1 LLRRERGSNARTLAP
16 VHPNAGLRQAYQRK
30 LLALVEAMSR
40 SYVWWICACYRQ
52 NEPVLA
58 QDSPASELDKTIKG
72 LGRYWSKRFNAIA
85 PELAEWFAQ
94 DVDKRSSAAL
104 RSTLR
109 KGGISVRFKVT
120 KAMRDVLDASV
131 AESVGLIRSIPQQY
145 HTEVEGLVMRSVKAG
160 RKLDVLTRELQ
171 QRYGVT
177 RRRAA
182 LIARDQ
188 NNKTTAALTRARYED
203 LGIEKAVWLHS
214 TAGKEPRPTHVKN
227 SGKVYAVSE
236 GWFDPDP
243 RVRKRI
249 WPGELINCRCVAK
262 PVVKGFS

>member
-1 LLRRERGSNARTLAP
+1 MRRDKGANERVLAP

-30 LLALVEAMSR
+30 LLVLVEAMSR
-40 SYVWWICACYRQ
+40 SYIYWLRACYRQ
-52 NEPVLA
+52 NEPILA
-58 QDSPASELDKTIKG
+58 QDSPASELEKTIKG
-72 LGRYWSKRFNAIA
+72 LGRYWLKRFNAAA

-182 LIARDQ
+182 LIARSQ
-188 NNKTTAALTRARYED
+188 NNMTTAALIRARYDE
-203 LGIEKAVWLHS
+203 LGITEAVWLHS
-214 TAGKEPRPTHVKN
+214 AAGKEPRPSHVRN
-227 SGKVYAVSE
+227 SGKRYVVAT
-236 GWFDPDP
+236 GWFDPDE
-243 RVRKRI
+243 KKYI
-249 WPGELINCRCVAK
+249 WPGTLINCRCVAK

>member
-1 LLRRERGSNARTLAP
+1 VLRRDKGSNEKVLVP
-16 VHPNAGLRQAYQRK
+16 VHPNAGTRQAYQRK
-30 LLALVEAMSR
+30 LLALTDAMAH
-40 SYVWWICACYRQ
+40 SYVYWLRACYRA

-58 QDSPASELDKTIKG
+58 QDSPASELEKTLKQ
-72 LGRYWSKRFNAIA
+72 LGRYWLKRFSAAA

-104 RSTLR
+104 RSILR
-109 KGGISVRFKVT
+109 RGGISVRFRMT

-160 RKLDVLTRELQ
+160 RKLDVLTRELK

-177 RRRAA
+177 RKRAA

-188 NNKTTAALTRARYED
+188 NNKTTAAFTRVHYGE

-227 SGKVYAVSE
+227 SGKAYVVSE